1 MDAADK
7 FVNNK
12 APKRFLAI
20 FAALIII
27 CTAAAWAVS
36 AVCADAIVR
45 GQMKAMLAAGY
56 GGAKFTEIPTPE
68 QISAGEQAL
77 AAYGISANMNPR
89 LMECW
94 DEVRMLIFMAA
105 SIFSAIVC
113 VVWLICSLRSVYG
126 IYGDLE
132 NIREQCVKIS
142 ENRQYTVIADGET
155 FGSVRR
161 LYEAIGLIAERLKYL
176 NCNLSK
182 EKSFLSEFLTDF
194 SHQIKNSVAIIRLN
208 SDILSESEHLTEEK
222 RIQLSEE
229 ISENVGKMEALTS
242 EALKLAKLN
251 AGSVEYKM
259 LFADLCVT
267 CGAAIRR
274 VYPLLRQK
282 NIAVHFEECNEK
294 VMMNHDV
301 TWLGEAVENIIKNSA
316 DHSECTDITINLR
329 STPTNTIISIEDN
342 GIGIPQGDIPHIFER
357 FGKKSGSTSMSSVGI
372 GMSIAKK
379 IVEAHGGE
387 IIIYSKQGLGTCFEI
402 IFI

>member
-27 CTAAAWAVS
+27 CTAAAWAIS
-36 AVCADAIVR
+36 AVCADIIVC

-68 QISAGEQAL
+68 QISAGEEAL
-77 AAYGISANMNPR
+77 AAYGISSNMNPR

-105 SIFSAIVC
+105 AIFSAIVC

-274 VYPLLRQK
+274 
-282 NIAVHFEECNEK
+282 
-294 VMMNHDV
+294 
-301 TWLGEAVENIIKNSA
+301 
-316 DHSECTDITINLR
+316 
-329 STPTNTIISIEDN
+329 
-342 GIGIPQGDIPHIFER
+342 
-357 FGKKSGSTSMSSVGI
+357 
-372 GMSIAKK
+372 
-379 IVEAHGGE
+379 
-387 IIIYSKQGLGTCFEI
+387 
-402 IFI
+402 